1 MTPYYMATWK
11 FDQTSEGWVAYVTW
25 RGLTQLVE
33 VVSIECNCH
42 RLLRKVLTAED
53 WVNIAPFDEVRHV
66 VCFRDLA
73 RLRQT
78 VARVGQTA
86 TLDLLCVFREPT
98 KPPVAPQSAFTFLG
112 YDLIDDQTTVSS
124 VSNCKF
130 PVIGEVDVN
139 AHGLI
144 NTFER
149 AKEIQREL
157 LRVYPQDPH
166 ANCSLWAIFRVSK

>member
-25 RGLTQLVE
+25 RWLTQLVE

-112 YDLIDDQTTVSS
+112 YDLIDEHLRTSQGNS
-124 VSNCKF
+124 K
-130 PVIGEVDVN
+130 G
-139 AHGLI
+139 AAAGLSA
-144 NTFER
+144 R
-149 AKEIQREL
+149 PARKLQPMGHLSCLQVAQR
-157 LRVYPQDPH
+157 
-166 ANCSLWAIFRVSK
+166 I